1 MAGMKTS
8 RWITLTEEAV
18 VNMEGNASDVDMSLQ
33 EWMELL
39 YETLMDHE
47 HDDD

>member
-1 MAGMKTS
+1 MKTQ
-8 RWITLTEEAV
+8 RWITVTEEAV
-18 VNMEGNASDVDMSLQ
+18 VNMEGNVSDVDMSLQ

-39 YETLMDHE
+39 YETLMDRE